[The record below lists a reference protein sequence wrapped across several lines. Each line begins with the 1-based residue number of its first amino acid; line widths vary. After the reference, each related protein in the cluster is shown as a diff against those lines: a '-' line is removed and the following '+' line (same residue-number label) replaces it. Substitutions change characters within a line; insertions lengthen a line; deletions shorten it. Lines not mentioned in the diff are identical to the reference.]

1 MVFLTTIEIY
11 PQNIEKGEVEMP
23 DYSEMNVQY
32 RKMQNILSKI
42 DYSKITN
49 LRNISSALTAFT
61 KDERWIRLQ
70 KNVEQLEKND
80 VLELAKTVQFNLP
93 NIPTIHLDSITA
105 IQDEFEKISDL
116 DFSAIFSVSSQ
127 LSSMDIA
134 TILKKS
140 ISFADYDF
148 DNMAKAMQK
157 AFTAISERQGAVRDK
172 EDNVQYITFENVV
185 EQVQSEYCQE
195 KITKDTYS
203 GEEKK
208 LPDESI
214 VLSRMSIKIAIIT
227 LICSMLCTIGVGVP
241 QIYLTYLSYKSSEE
255 SKHGNLA
262 DSRKHEKEAA
272 EFNIDCFNGLNYQI
286 VCWDNVMPRI
296 CHDCKSRVTGHLEKG
311 KIVIIVNHYKKW
323 VEIIWQNEDGKFCSG
338 WIQNYKVTKFK

>member
-1 MVFLTTIEIY
+1 
-11 PQNIEKGEVEMP
+11 MP

-32 RKMQNILSKI
+32 RKMQKMLSKI
-42 DYSKITN
+42 DYSKISN
-49 LRNISSALTAFT
+49 LWNISSALTAFT
-61 KDERWIRLQ
+61 KDEKWIRLQ
-70 KNVEQLEKND
+70 KNVEQLEKID
-80 VLELAKTVQFNLP
+80 VLESAKTVQFNLP
-93 NIPTIHLDSITA
+93 NIPPINLDSITA
-105 IQDEFEKISDL
+105 IQDEIEKISDL

-127 LSSMDIA
+127 ISSMDIA

-140 ISFADYDF
+140 ISVADYDF
-148 DNMAKAMQK
+148 DNMAKAMQR

-172 EDNVQYITFENVV
+172 EDNAQYITFENVV
-185 EQVQSEYCQE
+185 DKVQSEYCQE

-214 VLSRMSIKIAIIT
+214 VLSRMSIKIAIISI
-227 LICSMLCTIGVGVP
+227 LCSMLCTIGVGVP
-241 QIYLTYLSYKSSEE
+241 QIYLTYLAYKSSEE

-262 DSRKHEKEAA
+262 DPRKHEKEVA
-272 EFNIDCFNGLNYQI
+272 EFNVDCLNGLNYRI

-296 CHDCKSRVTGHLEKG
+296 CHDCKSRVTGHLEKD
-311 KIVIIVNHYKKW
+311 KIVIIVNRYKKW

>member
-1 MVFLTTIEIY
+1 
-11 PQNIEKGEVEMP
+11 MP

-32 RKMQNILSKI
+32 RKIQNILSKI

-148 DNMAKAMQK
+148 DNMAKAMKK

-185 EQVQSEYCQE
+185 EQVQSEYCKE
-195 KITKDTYS
+195 KITKDTY
-203 GEEKK
+203 
-208 LPDESI
+208 
-214 VLSRMSIKIAIIT
+214 
-227 LICSMLCTIGVGVP
+227 
-241 QIYLTYLSYKSSEE
+241 
-255 SKHGNLA
+255 
-262 DSRKHEKEAA
+262 
-272 EFNIDCFNGLNYQI
+272 
-286 VCWDNVMPRI
+286 
-296 CHDCKSRVTGHLEKG
+296 
-311 KIVIIVNHYKKW
+311 
-323 VEIIWQNEDGKFCSG
+323 
-338 WIQNYKVTKFK
+338 

>member
-1 MVFLTTIEIY
+1 MVFLITIEIY

-32 RKMQNILSKI
+32 LKMQNILSKI

-134 TILKKS
+134 TILKK
-140 ISFADYDF
+140 
-148 DNMAKAMQK
+148 
-157 AFTAISERQGAVRDK
+157 
-172 EDNVQYITFENVV
+172 
-185 EQVQSEYCQE
+185 
-195 KITKDTYS
+195 
-203 GEEKK
+203 
-208 LPDESI
+208 
-214 VLSRMSIKIAIIT
+214 
-227 LICSMLCTIGVGVP
+227 IGRAHV
-241 QIYLTYLSYKSSEE
+241 
-255 SKHGNLA
+255 
-262 DSRKHEKEAA
+262 
-272 EFNIDCFNGLNYQI
+272 
-286 VCWDNVMPRI
+286 
-296 CHDCKSRVTGHLEKG
+296 
-311 KIVIIVNHYKKW
+311 
-323 VEIIWQNEDGKFCSG
+323 
-338 WIQNYKVTKFK
+338 